1 MSLCRRNI
9 IQVVPFQFT
18 NKRMNSTGRAAW
30 RREEKVDL
38 RKYESEVMSRG
49 VERTWG
55 VIEGT
60 KLAIVSSV
68 SQALEPFGNI
78 DR

>member
-1 MSLCRRNI
+1 
-9 IQVVPFQFT
+9 
-18 NKRMNSTGRAAW
+18 
-30 RREEKVDL
+30 
-38 RKYESEVMSRG
+38 MSRG

-60 KLAIVSSV
+60 KRAIVSSV